1 MKNTLVVVV
10 AIIVVGGLLMGVKR
24 ILSEPKKTETTQVS
38 EATQNQANQGGEL
51 KIEDTQEGTGE
62 VAKAGDKLAMH
73 YTGTLSDGTKFDS
86 SLDRGQPFEFTLG
99 AGDVIQGWDQGI
111 VGMKVG
117 GKRKLTV
124 PPELGYGATG
134 QGSIPPNATLI
145 FDVELLEIKK

>member
-10 AIIVVGGLLMGVKR
+10 AIIVAGGLLMGVKR

-62 VAKAGDKLAMH
+62 VAKAGDKLVMH